1 MVKLSCLETINHA
14 PKKGVVTYMIPYHQ
28 LTLADVFTETQ
39 ELFESDKPEFLKL
52 LESSIDLSELIPVS
66 FGNHFYASTGRPR
79 EYSLTSLLWALIIQR
94 IFSIP
99 TDSLLLTFLEYSK
112 DLREF
117 CGFTKVPDA
126 SKITRFKQEFI
137 DDLQMFFDS
146 LVDLTEPILQEIDAE
161 KASMSVFDTTGLETY
176 VTENNPKYA
185 NQKIRQL
192 KAWAKTMG
200 FDKSY
205 DPYKAAYGSMPTH
218 ASADPEIKQQYL
230 NGHFCYAYK
239 AGVLTNGLGIIRAI
253 EFYDKDYFASH
264 PEIERYKKTDAP
276 DEDKSVGD
284 ARLLLPL
291 LKDFFR
297 KHPLINPKTF
307 LGDAAFDSIEIYKTL
322 LSGDTFGYDPD
333 GTPRIFEKAYI
344 PLCSATKL
352 TSPDYIVNENGVPC
366 CPHDPTLPMK
376 PEGNTSHLRC
386 GLKTFKFVCPKM
398 KWETIPGG
406 KSHSRRVCTC
416 DNPCTDSKC
425 GRMVYLYPEKD
436 LRLCPGVLRGT
447 DEWESTYKI
456 RTSVERSIN
465 HIKDSFCLGERK
477 TQNAKTLHADLLLA
491 GITQL
496 ITVVVADR
504 IHKPEYFRSL
514 KRLIA

>member
-1 MVKLSCLETINHA
+1 MEKLSCRETINHA
-14 PKKGVVTYMIPYHQ
+14 PEKGVVTHMIPYHQ
-28 LTLADVFTETQ
+28 MTLADFFTETQ
-39 ELFESDKPEFLKL
+39 EIFESDKPEFLKL
-52 LESSIDLSELIPVS
+52 LESTIDLCEIVPVS
-66 FGNHFYASTGRPR
+66 FINHFYASTGRPR
-79 EYSLTSLLWALIIQR
+79 EYSLTSLLCALIIQR

-117 CGFTKVPDA
+117 CGFAKVPDA

-161 KASMSVFDTTGLETY
+161 KASMSVFDTTGLEAY

-192 KAWAKTMG
+192 KAWVKAKG
-200 FDKSY
+200 LDSY

-218 ASADPEIKQQYL
+218 ASANDEIKQQYL

-239 AGVLTNGLGIIRAI
+239 AGVMTNGLGIIRAI
-253 EFYDKDYFASH
+253 EFYDKDYFSSH

-307 LGDAAFDSIEIYKTL
+307 LGDAAFDSIEIYKAL
-322 LSGDTFGYDPD
+322 LSGDTFDRNPD
-333 GTPRIFEKAYI
+333 GTARIFEKAYI
-344 PLCSATKL
+344 PLRSGLKL
-352 TSPDYIVNENGVPC
+352 TDPDYAINEDGMPC
-366 CPHDPTLPMK
+366 CPHDPSIPMK

-386 GLKTFKFVCPKM
+386 GLKTFKLVCPKM
-398 KWETIPGG
+398 KWETGSDG
-406 KSHSRRVCTC
+406 KSRRVCHC
-416 DNPCTDSKC
+416 ADPCTDSAC

-436 LRLCPGVLRGT
+436 LRSCPGVLRGT

-456 RTSVERSIN
+456 RTSVECSIN
-465 HIKDSFCLGERK
+465 HVKDSFCLGDRK

-496 ITVVVADR
+496 ITVVVADM
-504 IHKPEYFRSL
+504 IHKPECFRSL